1 MGAISLHFFLIFLKS
16 AKKIAL
22 EKQGQMRGKF
32 NLRMHYS
39 IFVYNVQDY
48 FQIFSYFLILS

>member
-1 MGAISLHFFLIFLKS
+1 
-16 AKKIAL
+16 
-22 EKQGQMRGKF
+22 MRGKF

-48 FQIFSYFLILS
+48 FQIFSYFLIFLKSKKKEGLSSFMPLTP